1 MGKISEVRGGISMSS
16 VIIYS
21 GGMDSSVLLYQ
32 RKADI
37 ALAVSFQYGS
47 KHNAR
52 ELESARANCMALGI
66 EHKVVHLDFV
76 ADLFRSDLLQSG
88 GSIPEGHYGD
98 ESMRSTI
105 VPFRNGIMLSIAAGI
120 ADSLGHDEVLIG
132 NHSGDHA
139 IYPDCRYGFIDAMAG
154 AIMEGTVSRIKLSAP
169 FIGMNKRDIALEGR
183 RIGMDFG
190 ATYSCYNG
198 GPIHC
203 GKCGTCVERKE
214 ALAGFDTTEYMA

>member
-1 MGKISEVRGGISMSS
+1 MSS

-21 GGMDSSVLLYQ
+21 GGMDSSVLLHL

-37 ALAVSFQYGS
+37 AMAITFQYGS

-88 GSIPEGHYGD
+88 GSIPEGHYED
-98 ESMRSTI
+98 ESMRSTWSRFAT
-105 VPFRNGIMLSIAAGI
+105 VSCYHRSGI
-120 ADSLGHDEVLIG
+120 AESMDCNEVLIANHAG
-132 NHSGDHA
+132 NHA
-139 IYPDCRYGFIDAMAG
+139 IYPDCRALFIRAMGMA
-154 AIMEGTVSRIKLSAP
+154 MTEGTFSHIQLTAP
-169 FIGMNKRDIALEGR
+169 FTRMTKREIALEGK

-190 ATYSCYNG
+190 LTYSCYKG

-203 GKCGTCVERKE
+203 GKCGTCTERKE

>member
-1 MGKISEVRGGISMSS
+1 MSS

-21 GGMDSSVLLYQ
+21 GGMDSSVLLHL
-32 RKADI
+32 RRTDI
-37 ALAVSFQYGS
+37 VTAITFQYGS
-47 KHNAR
+47 KHNVR

-88 GSIPEGHYGD
+88 GSIPEGHFED
-98 ESMRSTI
+98 EIMRSTVI
-105 VPFRNGIMLSIAAGI
+105 PFRNGIMLSIAAGI
-120 ADSLGHDEVLIG
+120 AESADCGEVLIA
-132 NHSGDHA
+132 NHAGDHA
-139 IYPDCRYGFIDAMAG
+139 IYPDCRAGFIDAMAR
-154 AIMEGTVSRIKLSAP
+154 AIVEGTFSCIKLSAP
-169 FIGMNKRDIALEGR
+169 FTRMTKREIALEGK

-190 ATYSCYNG
+190 LTYSCYKG

-203 GKCGTCVERKE
+203 GKCGTCTERKE

>member
-1 MGKISEVRGGISMSS
+1 MSS

-47 KHNAR
+47 KHNVR

-88 GSIPEGHYGD
+88 GSIPEGHFED
-98 ESMRSTI
+98 EIMRSTVI
-105 VPFRNGIMLSIAAGI
+105 PFRNGIMLSIAAGI
-120 ADSLGHDEVLIG
+120 AESADCGEVLIA
-132 NHSGDHA
+132 NHAGDHA
-139 IYPDCRYGFIDAMAG
+139 IYPDCRAGFIDAMAR
-154 AIMEGTVSRIKLSAP
+154 AIVEGTFSCIKLSAP
-169 FIGMNKRDIALEGR
+169 FTRMTKREIALEGK

-190 ATYSCYNG
+190 LTYSCYKG

-203 GKCGTCVERKE
+203 GKCGTCTERKE

>member
-1 MGKISEVRGGISMSS
+1 
-16 VIIYS
+16 
-21 GGMDSSVLLYQ
+21 MDSSVLLYQ

-47 KHNAR
+47 KHNVR

-88 GSIPEGHYGD
+88 GSIPEGHFED
-98 ESMRSTI
+98 EIMRSTVI
-105 VPFRNGIMLSIAAGI
+105 PFRNGIMLSIAAGI
-120 ADSLGHDEVLIG
+120 AESADCGEVLIA
-132 NHSGDHA
+132 NHAGDHA
-139 IYPDCRYGFIDAMAG
+139 IYPDCRAGFIDAMAR
-154 AIMEGTVSRIKLSAP
+154 AIVEGTFSCIKLSAP
-169 FIGMNKRDIALEGR
+169 FTRMTKREIALEGK

-190 ATYSCYNG
+190 LTYSCYKG

>member
-1 MGKISEVRGGISMSS
+1 MSS

-21 GGMDSSVLLYQ
+21 GGMDSSVLLHL

-37 ALAVSFQYGS
+37 AMAITFQYGS

-88 GSIPEGHYGD
+88 GSIPEGHYED
-98 ESMRSTI
+98 ESMRSTV
-105 VPFRNGIMLSIAAGI
+105 VPFRNGIMLSIATGI
-120 ADSLGHDEVLIG
+120 AESADCDEVLIA
-132 NHSGDHA
+132 NHAGDHA
-139 IYPDCRYGFIDAMAG
+139 IYPDCRAGFIDAMAR
-154 AIMEGTVSRIKLSAP
+154 AIMEGTFSCIKLSAP
-169 FIGMNKRDIALEGR
+169 FTRMTKREIALEGR
-183 RIGMDFG
+183 RIGIDFTK
-190 ATYSCYNG
+190 TYSCYNG

>member
-1 MGKISEVRGGISMSS
+1 MSS

-47 KHNAR
+47 KHNVR

-88 GSIPEGHYGD
+88 GSIPEGHFED
-98 ESMRSTI
+98 EIMRSTVI
-105 VPFRNGIMLSIAAGI
+105 PFRNGIMLSIAAGI
-120 ADSLGHDEVLIG
+120 AESADCGEVLIA
-132 NHSGDHA
+132 NHAGDHA
-139 IYPDCRYGFIDAMAG
+139 IYPDCRAGFIDAMAR
-154 AIMEGTVSRIKLSAP
+154 AIVEGTFSCIKLSAP
-169 FIGMNKRDIALEGR
+169 FTRMTKREIALEGK

-190 ATYSCYNG
+190 LTYSCYKG

>member
-1 MGKISEVRGGISMSS
+1 MSS

-21 GGMDSSVLLYQ
+21 GGMDSSVLLHL
-32 RKADI
+32 RRTDI
-37 ALAVSFQYGS
+37 VTAITFQYGS

-88 GSIPEGHYGD
+88 GSIPEGHFED
-98 ESMRSTI
+98 EIMRSTV
-105 VPFRNGIMLSIAAGI
+105 VPFRNGIMLSIATGI
-120 ADSLGHDEVLIG
+120 AESMDCNEVLIA
-132 NHSGDHA
+132 NHAGDHA
-139 IYPDCRYGFIDAMAG
+139 IYPDCRALFIRAMGMA
-154 AIMEGTVSRIKLSAP
+154 MTEGTFSHIQLIAP
-169 FIGMNKRDIALEGR
+169 FTRMTKREIALEGK

-190 ATYSCYNG
+190 LTYSCYKG

>member
-1 MGKISEVRGGISMSS
+1 MSS

-47 KHNAR
+47 KHNVR

-88 GSIPEGHYGD
+88 GSIPEGHFED
-98 ESMRSTI
+98 EIMRSTVI
-105 VPFRNGIMLSIAAGI
+105 PFRNGIMLSIAAGI
-120 ADSLGHDEVLIG
+120 AESADCGEVLIA
-132 NHSGDHA
+132 NHAGDHA
-139 IYPDCRYGFIDAMAG
+139 IYPDCRAGFIDAMAR
-154 AIMEGTVSRIKLSAP
+154 AIVEGTFSCIKLSAP
-169 FIGMNKRDIALEGR
+169 FTRMTKREIALEGK

-190 ATYSCYNG
+190 LTYSCYKG

-203 GKCGTCVERKE
+203 GKCRTCVERKE